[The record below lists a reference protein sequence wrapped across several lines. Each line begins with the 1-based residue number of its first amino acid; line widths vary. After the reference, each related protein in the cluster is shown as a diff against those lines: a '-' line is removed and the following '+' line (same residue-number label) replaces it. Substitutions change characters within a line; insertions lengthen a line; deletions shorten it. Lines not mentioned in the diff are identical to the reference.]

1 MNTPKYPMSLFI
13 VGVIM
18 NFVMR
23 NLLFFLSG
31 LALIILM
38 EPGSFFHYVGI
49 IMLVFDFLIS
59 LGFQMGIRKE
69 VMSESDNPE
78 IQRLQA
84 ALSKEGR
91 WTDNVRDIVDEKLD
105 DYEDKLEEKM
115 ENKRKQAEEFDK
127 YFDPDDVSEEEKEEV
142 AIEEYEEE
150 VEADEL
156 ESEDEKP
163 HHKKVIYEDQEDDV
177 DEEDDEDD
185 EDMDSERDK

>member
-142 AIEEYEEE
+142 
-150 VEADEL
+150 EADEL